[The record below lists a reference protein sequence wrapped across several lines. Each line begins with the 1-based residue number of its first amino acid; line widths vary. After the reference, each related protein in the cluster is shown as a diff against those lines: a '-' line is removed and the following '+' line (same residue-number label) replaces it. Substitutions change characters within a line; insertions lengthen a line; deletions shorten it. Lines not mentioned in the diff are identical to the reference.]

1 MIQSLPSRCRPRQ
14 RHDLALRARRRT
26 TPVAARP
33 ALSDV
38 HGGAA
43 PQRPQPDGVPVP
55 LPTSDA
61 PELPERAHPGPAE
74 GESEGVLFVAIDE
87 FLIF

>member
-61 PELPERAHPGPAE
+61 PELPERAHPGPTE
-74 GESEGVLFVAIDE
+74 GEPEGVLLVAIDE
-87 FLIF
+87 F